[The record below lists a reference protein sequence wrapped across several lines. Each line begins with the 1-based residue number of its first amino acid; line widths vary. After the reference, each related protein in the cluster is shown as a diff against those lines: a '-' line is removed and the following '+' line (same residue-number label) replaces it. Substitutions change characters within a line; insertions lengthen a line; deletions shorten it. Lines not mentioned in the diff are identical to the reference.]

1 VGSQGGVVVVGLEF
15 VVHVFLRCLEAK
27 SFTAEDAENA
37 ERVKV
42 YVALE
47 IPGAGSQ
54 NCGLALIS
62 SEH

>member
-1 VGSQGGVVVVGLEF
+1 MAMGAGL
-15 VVHVFLRCLEAK
+15 RSTAK
-27 SFTAEDAENA
+27 AVKQPPDPTASAPKIYPDNA

-54 NCGLALIS
+54 NCGLALIPL
-62 SEH
+62 EH